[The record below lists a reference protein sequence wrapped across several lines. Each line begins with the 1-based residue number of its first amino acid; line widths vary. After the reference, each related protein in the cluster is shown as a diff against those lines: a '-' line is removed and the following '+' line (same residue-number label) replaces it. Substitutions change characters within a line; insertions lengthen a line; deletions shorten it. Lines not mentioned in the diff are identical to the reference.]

1 MPGGRAE
8 VAQLVGLHA
17 GKPDQHG
24 GVIQV
29 VVRDVVGFRIFGEE
43 GGALFKIGA
52 DDQGSWLRRP
62 VDGET
67 HHQPLAEFERRRALH
82 GALLE
87 VWELASQGAHRLEIH
102 RFLWH
107 PRPPIIGLADCSD
120 NPRSGLD
127 SQVRRWCRV

>member
-1 MPGGRAE
+1 MPGGREE

-52 DDQGSWLRRP
+52 EDKRPWFCGSM
-62 VDGET
+62 DGEAR
-67 HHQPLAEFERRRALH
+67 HEPLA
-82 GALLE
+82 
-87 VWELASQGAHRLEIH
+87 
-102 RFLWH
+102 
-107 PRPPIIGLADCSD
+107 
-120 NPRSGLD
+120 
-127 SQVRRWCRV
+127 